1 MKQRLVIVLLLI
13 ASTVQAQVQT
23 FNGSFPQLKNKEV
36 VLKGY
41 DGLQEKE
48 LAKALCDNEG
58 HFTLSY
64 PASYTGAAL
73 LQLNG
78 AENSIV
84 LLNRENFLMNWT
96 DTKDINTL
104 AFVNSPENDAF
115 IKGYT
120 INRDAEQKLAGLNY
134 LLPQYEK
141 YNDKYQWLKQE
152 IAFQKKQFE
161 EFVNQQPGTSYV
173 SYYLK
178 IRKFVNDMTQTI
190 QKGNGSIPQYE
201 AYFKTIDCNDERL
214 WHSGMVADLFAGIYQ
229 LMANDKDT
237 VNIKDR
243 INNISDSWIKGLVSN
258 SIKQQEVAEYC
269 FKVLEQQNR
278 VANSEYIAKTMLDQ
292 SGCQL
297 DSKRTNLFEQYRKM
311 ALGNTAPDI
320 KLPDGK
326 KLSQLDNK
334 YKLVIFGA
342 SWCPNCQTDYPSLVG
357 VYKRIKDKYNVEFVF
372 VSLDSDGKAFEDF
385 FKEVPFITYCDT
397 KGWESQPVKDYY
409 IFATPTY
416 LLLDK
421 DLKIV
426 AKPKNPEEVAYSL
439 STKH

>member
-1 MKQRLVIVLLLI
+1 MKQGLVIVLLLI
-13 ASTVQAQVQT
+13 ASAVQAQVQT
-23 FNGSFPQLKNKEV
+23 LNGSFPQLKNKEI

-48 LAKALCDNEG
+48 LAKTLCDSEG
-58 HFTLSY
+58 YFTLSY

-78 AENSIV
+78 SENSIV
-84 LLNRENFLMNWT
+84 LLNRENFLMNWP

-104 AFVNSPENDAF
+104 AFVNSQENEAF
-115 IKGYT
+115 IKGYI
-120 INRDAEQKLAGLNY
+120 INWSAEQKLAGLNY

-141 YNDKYQWLKQE
+141 FPEKYQWLKQE
-152 IAFQKKQFE
+152 TAFQKKQFE

-201 AYFKTIDCNDERL
+201 AYFKNINFSDDRL

-237 VNIKDR
+237 VNIRARMNK
-243 INNISDSWIKGLVSN
+243 ISDSWIKSLSLN

-278 VANSEYIAKTMLDQ
+278 IANSEYIAKTMLDQ

-311 ALGNTAPDI
+311 AIGNKAPEI
-320 KLPDGK
+320 ELPKGK
-326 KLSQLDNK
+326 KLSELNSM
-334 YKLVIFGA
+334 YKLVVFGA
-342 SWCPNCQTDYPSLVG
+342 SWCPNCQRDYPSLVG
-357 VYKRIKDKYNVEFVF
+357 AYKRLNEKYSIDVVY
-372 VSLDSDGKAFEDF
+372 VSLDNDTKAFQEF
-385 FKEVPFITYCDT
+385 YKEAPFITYCDT
-397 KGWESQPVKDYY
+397 KGWESKPVKDYFV
-409 IFATPTY
+409 FATPTY
-416 LLLDK
+416 FLLDK

-426 AKPKNPEEVAYSL
+426 AKPKNPEEVNGFL
-439 STKH
+439 IVKH